1 MIPEGGGL
9 LRGSIGKEV
18 AASFTLPG
26 LYSITCAPQIGTG
39 MMALEVVGGD
49 VSNLEAVNAPKMPKK
64 AQDHS
69 APLFAELLKRRME
82 GR

>member
-39 MMALEVVGGD
+39 MIALVVVGDD
-49 VSNLEAVNAPKMPKK
+49 VSNLEAVKAVKTPKK
-64 AQDHS
+64 AQERF
-69 APLFAELLKRRME
+69 APPSRNC
-82 GR
+82 